1 MGRNGVIG
9 AAVLAAISP
18 VAAAAQSAPQVG
30 SREVVQPLPPRAA
43 DDLSSALR
51 RLGTN
56 ALDGRAMLDAGW
68 ASLEL
73 DDVTAAVGFFSRAQ
87 ELPQFAGEAKAGL
100 GAAQVFRKRPLEAL
114 VLFDEADAAG
124 VKLGKHAAVRG
135 LAYDM
140 VGDNAR
146 AQPFYRVALQA
157 GGLSD
162 EKEQEITRQLALSQA
177 IGGDQAGSEATLLP
191 LLNRRDLA
199 AYRTRAFALAALG
212 KTEEAVSIAN
222 AVMPASLAGR
232 IAPYL
237 RYMPKLTRA
246 QQAAAGNF
254 GQFPDADMIG
264 KDDPAIAQYAAQAR
278 PVQVAAAPLDARLT
292 PSGAPLGTSDKGKG
306 KPASP
311 PVGTVIA
318 LSDKGGADKGR
329 ADRGKTPQP
338 ASGAKVPA
346 QTPPPVIAQQP
357 AAVAAQPV
365 PAPQPAFSQPP
376 SSGSQVALASP
387 PAAAAQ
393 SAPLPAIETP
403 PPAPAS
409 LVDAFAEFASGPAK
423 AAPAPGAV
431 DITRIAVRR
440 EPDRKAE
447 AEKAKAEA
455 EKAKAEAKA
464 EADRKAEAARK
475 KAEAEKRKLEAE
487 KKAEAKK
494 KAANPSRVWVQVGT
508 GQNRSAI
515 AFTWR
520 KFQKEQSKLFGSRKG
535 YVAAWGRTNR
545 LLTGPFSSAKEANAF
560 IKQLKAAGIDC
571 FIFTSDAGE
580 EVSPVS

>member
-1 MGRNGVIG
+1 MGRNGVMG
-9 AAVLAAISP
+9 AALLAAFSP
-18 VAAAAQSAPQVG
+18 MPAAAQSAPQVG

-56 ALDGRAMLDAGW
+56 ALDGRAMIDAGW

-87 ELPQFAGEAKAGL
+87 ELPEFVGEAKAGL
-100 GAAQVFRKRPLEAL
+100 GAAQVYRKRPVEAL
-114 VLFDEADAAG
+114 MLFDEADAAG
-124 VKLGKHAAVRG
+124 VKLGNHAAIRG

-146 AQPFYRVALQA
+146 AQPFYRMALQA

-162 EKEQEITRQLALSQA
+162 EKAQEITRQLALSQA

-191 LLNRRDLA
+191 LLKRSDLA

-246 QQAAAGNF
+246 QQASAGNF
-254 GQFPDADMIG
+254 GHFPDADMIG
-264 KDDPAIAQYAAQAR
+264 KDDPAIAQYTAQAK
-278 PVQVAAAPLDARLT
+278 PVQVAAAAPLDARLT
-292 PSGAPLGTSDKGKG
+292 PSGAPLGSSDSKGKG

-311 PVGTVIA
+311 PAGTVIA
-318 LSDKGGADKGR
+318 MADKAR
-329 ADRGKTPQP
+329 PAPKT
-338 ASGAKVPA
+338 AMDVKTSA
-346 QTPPPVIAQQP
+346 QTPPPVRAQQPTPAIAAQQP
-357 AAVAAQPV
+357 APSTPA
-365 PAPQPAFSQPP
+365 PAPQPAFSLPP

-387 PAAAAQ
+387 SAATPQPTPALAND
-393 SAPLPAIETP
+393 TP

-409 LVDAFAEFASGPAK
+409 LADAFAEFTSGPVK
-423 AAPAPGAV
+423 VAPAPGAV

-440 EPDRKAE
+440 EPDKKAE

-455 EKAKAEAKA
+455 EKKAEA
-464 EADRKAEAARK
+464 ERK
-475 KAEAEKRKLEAE
+475 KAEAEKKKQEAE

-515 AFTWR
+515 GFTWR

-560 IKQLKAAGIDC
+560 IKQLKSAGIDC

>member
-1 MGRNGVIG
+1 MF
-9 AAVLAAISP
+9 AALAP
-18 VAAAAQSAPQVG
+18 VPAAAQSAPQVG

-87 ELPQFAGEAKAGL
+87 ELPEFVGEAKAGL
-100 GAAQVFRKRPLEAL
+100 GAAQVYRKRPVEAL
-114 VLFDEADAAG
+114 ALFDEADAAG
-124 VKLGKHAAVRG
+124 VKLGNHAAIRG

-146 AQPFYRVALQA
+146 AQPFYRMALQA

-191 LLNRRDLA
+191 LLKRSDLA

-246 QQAAAGNF
+246 QQASAGNF
-254 GQFPDADMIG
+254 GHFPDADMIG
-264 KDDPAIAQYAAQAR
+264 KDDPAIAQYTAQAK
-278 PVQVAAAPLDARLT
+278 PVQLAAAAPLDARLT
-292 PSGAPLGTSDKGKG
+292 PSGAPLGSSEGKGKG

-311 PVGTVIA
+311 PAGTVIA
-318 LSDKGGADKGR
+318 MADKAKPAPKPA
-329 ADRGKTPQP
+329 ADVK
-338 ASGAKVPA
+338 APA
-346 QTPPPVIAQQP
+346 QTPPPARAQQP
-357 AAVAAQPV
+357 TPAIAAQLPPPSTPTPAPV
-365 PAPQPAFSQPP
+365 PQPAFSLPP
-376 SSGSQVALASP
+376 SSGSQVALAAQ
-387 PAAAAQ
+387 PAAASQA
-393 SAPLPAIETP
+393 APALANDTP

-409 LVDAFAEFASGPAK
+409 LADAFAEFSSGPAK
-423 AAPAPGAV
+423 VAPAPGAV

-440 EPDRKAE
+440 EPDKKAE

-455 EKAKAEAKA
+455 EKAKAEADKKA
-464 EADRKAEAARK
+464 AAERK
-475 KAEAEKRKLEAE
+475 KAEAEKKKQEAE

-494 KAANPSRVWVQVGT
+494 KADNPSRVWVQVGT

-545 LLTGPFSSAKEANAF
+545 LLTGPFTSAKEANAF
-560 IKQLKAAGIDC
+560 IKQLKSAGIDC